1 MRTRRFIA
9 VAPLVA
15 VLLPVGAS
23 AQDATGMTPAT
34 QALIAAGFELPT
46 AEEREERARR
56 DRRVQRLWSAALI
69 GAGGALGAAVGFS
82 KNKWVI
88 DEGWIGAG
96 IAGTALGLGLYG
108 LFEPMS
114 WRGVEMEPQ
123 VLASRQPYGAVA
135 RATRGAALSLRW

>member
-15 VLLPVGAS
+15 VLLPVGVS

-34 QALIAAGFELPT
+34 EALLAAGFELPT
-46 AEEREERARR
+46 PEEREERARR
-56 DRRVQRLWSAALI
+56 DRTVQRLWSAALI

-82 KNKWVI
+82 NNKWVI

-96 IAGTALGLGLYG
+96 IAGTALGFGLYG

-114 WRGVEMEPQ
+114 WRGAEIEPQ
-123 VLASRQPYGAVA
+123 VLASRRSHGAVVG
-135 RATRGAALSLRW
+135 ATRGASLSVRW

>member
-1 MRTRRFIA
+1 MRTPRFIA
-9 VAPLVA
+9 VALLVA

-34 QALIAAGFELPT
+34 EALLAAGFELPT

-56 DRRVQRLWSAALI
+56 DRRVQRLWSVALI

-82 KNKWVI
+82 NNKWVI

-96 IAGTALGLGLYG
+96 IAGTALGFGLYG
-108 LFEPMS
+108 IFEPMS
-114 WRGVEMEPQ
+114 WRGVEIEPQ
-123 VLASRQPYGAVA
+123 MLASRRPAGAGA
-135 RATRGAALSLRW
+135 SPSRGAALSLRW

>member
-1 MRTRRFIA
+1 MKTSRFIA

-15 VLLPVGAS
+15 LLLPVGAS

-34 QALIAAGFELPT
+34 EALLAAGFELPT

-96 IAGTALGLGLYG
+96 IAGTALGFGLYG
-108 LFEPMS
+108 LFEPMT

-123 VLASRQPYGAVA
+123 VLASRQPYGAVV
-135 RATRGAALSLRW
+135 RTTRGAALSLRW

>member
-1 MRTRRFIA
+1 
-9 VAPLVA
+9 
-15 VLLPVGAS
+15 
-23 AQDATGMTPAT
+23 MTPAT
-34 QALIAAGFELPT
+34 EALLAAGFELPT

-69 GAGGALGAAVGFS
+69 GACGALGAAVGVS

-96 IAGTALGLGLYG
+96 IAGTALGFGLYG

-114 WRGVEMEPQ
+114 RRGVEMEPR
-123 VLASRQPYGAVA
+123 VWHRGSRTARSCAPLAELPCRSAGEPAYGRRRAA
-135 RATRGAALSLRW
+135 RR